1 MYIQSSLELSK
12 RYHLNKMNT
21 LTYKDA
27 LQHYEF
33 QIRDIQNIR
42 DRSLYQDEKLL
53 LDEAKTIL
61 HGHKILG
68 QNDFF
73 QKAVVSTVRNNH
85 AVLYT
90 KASTKILQETM
101 NRKIKSYWI
110 KTSSRKQ
117 KLQDYEADINKFKH
131 LERNYVDN
139 IKYAKLSV
147 MNYLVRYCKE
157 IIPPSVVTHFDLR
170 MDRGGGTTIV
180 PSAPRDYEST
190 MVRPSAPREIAP
202 KYDIGAPPS
211 YEAATTNRKQEVYEA
226 PPPYTP
232 YENLIT
238 SLTVRG
244 KQELGVTEQD
254 VRRLNQLTTR
264 DHVINS
270 GQIEGGL
277 KITTN
282 DKLEERSNNSRTSYS
297 TEVPTSN
304 VQPQIENVN
313 SRERSKS
320 LDLPELNNLPNL
332 DSESKSFKNII
343 HKAKQQSE
351 LKQSEILNKRNLNK
365 ERGEA
370 VLAN

>member
-1 MYIQSSLELSK
+1 MYMQSSMELSK
-12 RYHLNKMNT
+12 RYNLNKMNT

-33 QIRDIQNIR
+33 QIRDLQNIT
-42 DRSLYQDEKLL
+42 DRSLYQEEKLF

-73 QKAVVSTVRNNH
+73 KKAVISTVRNHH
-85 AVLYT
+85 AVLYA
-90 KASTKILQETM
+90 KASTKILQKTM

-110 KTSSRKQ
+110 KTNSRKQ
-117 KLQDYEADINKFKH
+117 KLQDYEADINKFKQ
-131 LERNYVDN
+131 LEKNYVLN
-139 IKYAKLSV
+139 IDYAKLSV

-157 IIPPSVVTHFDLR
+157 IIPPSVVIHFDLP
-170 MDRGGGTTIV
+170 MSRGLGTTMV
-180 PSAPRDYEST
+180 PSVS
-190 MVRPSAPREIAP
+190 RERVP

-211 YEAATTNRKQEVYEA
+211 YEAATNNRKQETYEA
-226 PPPYTP
+226 PPAYTP
-232 YENLIT
+232 YENLLT

-244 KQELGVTEQD
+244 KQELEVTEQD

-264 DHVINS
+264 DLAMDS
-270 GQIEGGL
+270 RQLEGGSTL
-277 KITTN
+277 TANHI
-282 DKLEERSNNSRTSYS
+282 LEERPSTSRTNN
-297 TEVPTSN
+297 PTKLPVSP
-304 VQPQIENVN
+304 VQLQIENVN
-313 SRERSKS
+313 HSERSQS
-320 LDLPELNNLPNL
+320 LALPELNNLPNL
-332 DSESKSFKNII
+332 DVESKCFKNIT

-351 LKQSEILNKRNLNK
+351 LKQSDVPNKRQLNK